1 MTEARSKRRILPLIF
16 IVTRKGGSEKVVG
29 LGRGLRK
36 FVNFK
41 PTGGG
46 GGGSKK
52 IEPLAR
58 GAAKISSFKFQYL
71 HTPSTLSY

>member
-16 IVTRKGGSEKVVG
+16 IVTRKGGSEKIVG

-46 GGGSKK
+46 GGGGGAPKK
-52 IEPLAR
+52 LNR
-58 GAAKISSFKFQYL
+58 
-71 HTPSTLSY
+71 